1 LLIGCVMPDLR
12 IGLSGWRYREW
23 RGPFYPPGLRQAD
36 ELAYAAARFRS
47 LEINGS
53 FYSLQRPSSYE
64 TWHAQTPDDFVF
76 AVKGGRFITHMKK
89 LRDVHEALANFF
101 ASGVLKLKHKLGPVL
116 WQFPENMPADLA
128 RFEAFFEL
136 LPRDMRSAARLA
148 RAHAEWMG
156 YRSATRALVDR
167 PIRHAIELR
176 NPACATREFIALL
189 RRHEIAL
196 VIADTAG
203 RFPFVSDVTADFVY
217 VRLHGDAKLYASK
230 YERRAL
236 ERWAHRIRMWR
247 SGREPGDGERVA
259 PAMVGRRPRD
269 VYVYF
274 DNDMYAHAPRDALML
289 RQLLEGPRG
298 MTLAPLCAHDELRIQ
313 TDERGA
319 RPQPTARKRAARGGA
334 RVRLRRNF

>member
-1 LLIGCVMPDLR
+1 MPDVR

-36 ELAYAAARFRS
+36 ELAYAAAHFRS

-53 FYSLQRPSSYE
+53 FYSLQRPSSFE
-64 TWHAQTPDDFVF
+64 TWYAQTPDDFVF

-89 LRDVHEALANFF
+89 LRDVREALANFF
-101 ASGVLKLKHKLGPVL
+101 ASGVLMLKDKLGPVL

-128 RFEAFFEL
+128 RFEEFFEL
-136 LPRDMRSAARLA
+136 LPRDTPSAARLA
-148 RAHAEWMG
+148 GEHAEWMAD
-156 YRSATRALVDR
+156 RSATRALVTQ

-189 RRHEIAL
+189 RRHEVAL

-203 RFPFVSDVTADFVY
+203 RFPFVEDVTAGFMY

-230 YERRAL
+230 YERLAL

-247 SGREPGDGERVA
+247 SGREPGDAERVA
-259 PAMVGRRPRD
+259 PPIRSGQPRD

-289 RQLLEGPRG
+289 RQLLEGARG
-298 MTLAPLCAHDELRIQ
+298 TTFAPLSAHDEIRIQ
-313 TDERGA
+313 THERGA
-319 RPQPTARKRAARGGA
+319 RPKRTARKRAARGGA
-334 RVRLRRNF
+334 RVRLRRDL